1 MPIQSTRGNF
11 AWPIAALTLSMAS
24 LSCGGTPASVVAT
37 STPALL
43 PANLTTA
50 MQKPNGSKVDM
61 RYRVD
66 GGAAVRQDVTITM
79 IFDAV
84 NDSSAS
90 VRFTSDP
97 DLQLTGVSGP
107 VSLPP
112 GTSQVLL
119 TAIPQRSGLFYVN
132 VFTTQAGATS
142 VMSIPVRTGNID
154 PKLQKLGETKPAG
167 QGERIIS
174 MPVP

>member
-11 AWPIAALTLSMAS
+11 AWPIAALALSMAS
-24 LSCGGTPASVVAT
+24 LSCGGAPASVGAT
-37 STPALL
+37 STPVSL
-43 PANLTTA
+43 PANLITA
-50 MQKPNGSKVDM
+50 MQKPNGSKVNV

-66 GGAAVRQDVTITM
+66 GGAAVGQGATITM

-84 NDSSAS
+84 IDSSAS

-97 DLQLTGVSGP
+97 GLQLTGVSGP
-107 VSLPP
+107 VSLPL
-112 GTSQVLL
+112 GTSQVVL

-142 VMSIPVRTGNID
+142 VMSIPVSMGNID
-154 PKLQKLGETKPAG
+154 PKLQKLGEMKPADK
-167 QGERIIS
+167 GERIIS

>member
-1 MPIQSTRGNF
+1 MPIPSMRGNF
-11 AWPIAALTLSMAS
+11 AWPIAALALSLAS
-24 LSCGGTPASVVAT
+24 VSCSGTPAAVIAT
-37 STPALL
+37 STPTLL
-43 PANLTTA
+43 PANLITA
-50 MQKPNGSKVDM
+50 MQKPNGSKVGV

-66 GGAAVRQDVTITM
+66 GGAAVRQDATITM

-84 NDSSAS
+84 TDSSAS

-97 DLQLTGVSGP
+97 ELQLTGVSGP
-107 VSLPP
+107 VSLPS
-112 GTSQVLL
+112 GTSQVVL
-119 TAIPQRSGLFYVN
+119 TATPQRSGLFYVN